1 MVSNRTDYDLIVIG
15 GGINGAGIARDAA
28 GRGLSTLLV
37 ESGDLAGA
45 TSSASTKL
53 IHGGLRYLEYYDF
66 KLVAESLRERERLLR
81 VAPHIIWPLKF
92 ILPHEPH
99 LRPAWMIRAGLF
111 LYDHLGGRRSLK
123 RSRAIHFT
131 ADGPLKAHFER
142 GFSYADC
149 WVDDARL
156 VVLNALDA
164 TERGAQVM
172 TRTRCETLRAD
183 DDIWRVTLK
192 SSSGPAVEKTARMV
206 VNATGPWARRFLDDN
221 NLAHDTTPNVRLVR
235 GSHIVIPRLYEGSQA
250 YILQQQDRRIVFAIP
265 YEGRFTL
272 IGTTDA
278 EHNAD
283 PAAPRITD
291 DETSYLCAAI
301 NNYFK
306 RQITPSDIVWTY
318 SGVRPL
324 LEEPAANGGKVNAS
338 AATRD
343 YRLVTDRTHGPL
355 LLSVFG
361 GKITTFRH
369 LAEEAVNHLT
379 PEKPWT
385 GRVPLPGGDLPHHN
399 FDTYARIAA
408 AEWPWLPDGLRLR
421 LARAYGTRMGDV
433 LGPTRGITDLGA
445 YYGDDWYECE
455 LRYLVE
461 YEWART
467 ADDVLWRRSKQGLH
481 VTPQTAAA
489 IAAAMPAI
497 VKEHTGT

>member
-1 MVSNRTDYDLIVIG
+1 MTANRTDYDLIVIG
-15 GGINGAGIARDAA
+15 GGINGAGITRDAA
-28 GRGLSTLLV
+28 GRGLSTLMV

-81 VAPHIIWPLKF
+81 VAPHIIWPTKF

-131 ADGPLKAHFER
+131 ADGPLKTHFER

-149 WVDDARL
+149 CVDDARL
-156 VVLNALDA
+156 VVLSALDA
-164 TERGAQVM
+164 VERGAQVM
-172 TRTRCETLRAD
+172 TRTRCAALRPD
-183 DDIWRVTLK
+183 GDIWRVTLTLPH
-192 SSSGPAVEKTARMV
+192 GATIEKTARMV
-206 VNATGPWARRFLDDN
+206 VNATGPWARKFLDEN
-221 NLAHDTTPNVRLVR
+221 GLAHDDTPHVRLVR

-250 YILQQQDRRIVFAIP
+250 YMLQQSDRRIVFAIP

-278 EHNAD
+278 EHHED
-283 PAAPRITD
+283 PAGPQISE
-291 DETSYLCAAI
+291 DEKSYLCAAI

-306 RQITPSDIVWTY
+306 RQITLSDIVWSY

-324 LEEPAANGGKVNAS
+324 LEDGPPGKAVTAS

-343 YRLVTDRTHGPL
+343 YRLIADRTYGPM

-369 LAEEAVNHLT
+369 LAEDAVNQLT
-379 PEKPWT
+379 HDKPWT
-385 GRVPLPGGDLPHHN
+385 GRVPLPGGDLPHHD
-399 FDTYARIAA
+399 FDFYARGVA
-408 AEWPWLPDGLRLR
+408 AEWPWLPDDLRLR
-421 LARAYGTRMGDV
+421 LARSYGTRMGDI
-433 LGPTRGITDLGA
+433 LGPARAITDLGA
-445 YYGDDWYECE
+445 YYGDNWYEAE

-481 VTPQTAAA
+481 ITPETAAA
-489 IAAAMPAI
+489 IAAALPAI
-497 VKEHTGT
+497 IKEHTGQ